1 MEQSFHQGPAAGADS
16 RIVHCRVMMTMMM
29 TMMMM
34 LTTMMMMTRTMAL
47 RS

>member
-16 RIVHCRVMMTMMM
+16 RIVHCRVMTMMM